1 MPRPGFSFLVCPD
14 SRLLQARL
22 EALVSAQ
29 GDSGRWERHVHWG
42 DEEPSPRFWEQLTL
56 QGLFGTPRLL
66 VVRQAHLW
74 PAAVWKKISAAL
86 ARPSEQCWPFFC
98 LEVAWEKG
106 QPKIPAHIAKLRC
119 LGFAD
124 QQGWIWRSEGLSE
137 RSIKKYVRDR
147 AQALG
152 IPFEA
157 DAFEQFCTSVP
168 PDAQAVENELEKLL
182 LLRPADDGQAM
193 PWSVTTDMLAT
204 SSWAPEC
211 NIFACIRHMEAGNL
225 AAVWKELARGR
236 KDVEGLLFPLLSLLA
251 RESRQL
257 WQACAGEKVRFHPSE
272 ANAKQQLARRLG
284 PAALAVKLRTEGL
297 RDIGACLSPFS
308 AFEIL
313 QGLETLELRMKRH
326 STSALAFAKYL
337 EAHPQVEWVLY
348 PGLESSRHYPLAQKY
363 LPKGQSGL
371 MSFGIKG
378 GYDAAKKFV
387 DNVKIFRLVANI
399 GDVKSIVTH
408 PASTT
413 HQQLSD
419 EEKNAAGVFENLI
432 RVSVG
437 LEDFEDLKAD
447 FDQAFAKA
455 K

>member
-1 MPRPGFSFLVCPD
+1 MPRPGFFFLVCPD

-29 GDSGRWERHVHWG
+29 GGSSPLGTARPLG

-98 LEVAWEKG
+98 LEVPWEKG

-137 RSIKKYVRDR
+137 RSLKKYVRDR

-182 LLRPADDGQAM
+182 LLRPAADGQAM

-236 KDVEGLLFPLLSLLA
+236 KDVEGLLFPCSPCWPASSASSGRPA
-251 RESRQL
+251 R
-257 WQACAGEKVRFHPSE
+257 
-272 ANAKQQLARRLG
+272 ARRSASIPPRPVPSSSWPAVWAPPPW
-284 PAALAVKLRTEGL
+284 PAAWAWSWTPNWPSRAAAARLNKAWTSWPPILWPSSPL
-297 RDIGACLSPFS
+297 PGARF
-308 AFEIL
+308 FW
-313 QGLETLELRMKRH
+313 GTR
-326 STSALAFAKYL
+326 
-337 EAHPQVEWVLY
+337 
-348 PGLESSRHYPLAQKY
+348 
-363 LPKGQSGL
+363 
-371 MSFGIKG
+371 
-378 GYDAAKKFV
+378 
-387 DNVKIFRLVANI
+387 
-399 GDVKSIVTH
+399 
-408 PASTT
+408 
-413 HQQLSD
+413 
-419 EEKNAAGVFENLI
+419 
-432 RVSVG
+432 
-437 LEDFEDLKAD
+437 
-447 FDQAFAKA
+447 
-455 K
+455 

>member
-29 GDSGRWERHVHWG
+29 GDSSRWERHVHWG

-147 AQALG
+147 AQALC

-251 RESRQL
+251 REFRQL

-284 PAALAVKLRTEGL
+284 PAALARCLGMIMDAELAIKSGRCTPEQSLDKLATDL
-297 RDIGACLSPFS
+297 VALFS
-308 AFEIL
+308 A
-313 QGLETLELRMKRH
+313 TRR
-326 STSALAFAKYL
+326 
-337 EAHPQVEWVLY
+337 
-348 PGLESSRHYPLAQKY
+348 
-363 LPKGQSGL
+363 
-371 MSFGIKG
+371 
-378 GYDAAKKFV
+378 
-387 DNVKIFRLVANI
+387 
-399 GDVKSIVTH
+399 
-408 PASTT
+408 
-413 HQQLSD
+413 
-419 EEKNAAGVFENLI
+419 
-432 RVSVG
+432 
-437 LEDFEDLKAD
+437 
-447 FDQAFAKA
+447 
-455 K
+455 